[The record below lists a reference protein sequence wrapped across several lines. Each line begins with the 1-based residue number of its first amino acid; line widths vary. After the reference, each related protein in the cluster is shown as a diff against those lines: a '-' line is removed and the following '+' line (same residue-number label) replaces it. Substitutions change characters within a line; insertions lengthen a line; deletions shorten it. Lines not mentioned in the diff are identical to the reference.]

1 MLEIVLLV
9 CLFQGNKT
17 KNKDFKEEME
27 KNYHLIIEPNRSEKN
42 YWTDLWRYR
51 ELFYIL
57 SWRDIKVRYKQT
69 VIGVIWAFLR
79 PLLTMIIFT
88 IVFGKIAGMKSVGT
102 APYAIM
108 VFAGLLPWQFFSTAF
123 SSASES
129 LITNANLLGKVYFPR
144 LIVPT
149 SAIITSLADFF
160 ISFVILILMMAY
172 YRDIPNLQI
181 LYLPLFIFLALL
193 QSFGFGLYLAALNVK
208 FRDFRYVVPFIVQI
222 GLYISPIGFS
232 SSVIPQQWK
241 LLYYLNPMVSVIDGF
256 RWCIIGDGAANPF
269 TGYFAL
275 SLCITMLVLV
285 YAIYK
290 FRKMEKT
297 FADLI

>member
-1 MLEIVLLV
+1 ME
-9 CLFQGNKT
+9 NK
-17 KNKDFKEEME
+17 
-27 KNYHLIIEPNRSEKN
+27 YHLILEPGRSEKN
-42 YWTDLWRYR
+42 YWGDLWRYR

-69 VIGVIWAFLR
+69 VIGIIWAFLR
-79 PLLTMIIFT
+79 PFLTMIVFT
-88 IVFGKIAGMKSVGT
+88 VVFEKVAGMKSEGT
-102 APYAIM
+102 SPYAIM

-129 LITNANLLGKVYFPR
+129 LITNANLLSKVYFPR

-149 SAIITSLADFF
+149 SAIITSFVDFL
-160 ISFVILILMMAY
+160 ISFVILIILMGY
-172 YRDIPNLQI
+172 YRFLPNWHI
-181 LYLPLFIFLALL
+181 LFLPLFIFIAFL

-208 FRDFRYVVPFIVQI
+208 FRDFRYIVPFIVQI
-222 GLYISPIGFS
+222 GLYISPVGFS
-232 SSVIPQQWK
+232 SSVIPRYWK
-241 LLYYLNPMVSVIDGF
+241 YFYYMNPMVSVIDGF

-275 SLCITMLVLV
+275 SLVITILIVV
-285 YAIYK
+285 YAVYK

>member
-1 MLEIVLLV
+1 ME
-9 CLFQGNKT
+9 NKP
-17 KNKDFKEEME
+17 
-27 KNYHLIIEPNRSEKN
+27 YHLIIEPNRSEKN
-42 YWTDLWRYR
+42 YWEDLWRYR

-69 VIGVIWAFLR
+69 IIGVLWAFVR
-79 PLLTMIIFT
+79 PLLTMIVFT
-88 IVFGKIAGMKSVGT
+88 VVFGKVAGMKSEGT

-123 SSASES
+123 SNASES
-129 LITNANLLGKVYFPR
+129 LILNSNLLSKVYFPR

-149 SAIITSLADFF
+149 SAIITSFVDFL
-160 ISFVILILMMAY
+160 ISFVILVLLMVYYQYSPGWNILF
-172 YRDIPNLQI
+172 
-181 LYLPLFIFLALL
+181 LPLFSLLAFLPA
-193 QSFGFGLYLAALNVK
+193 FGFGLYLAALNVK
-208 FRDFRYVVPFIVQI
+208 FRDFRYVIPFIVQI

-232 SSVIPQQWK
+232 SSVIPEEWR
-241 LLYYLNPMVSVIDGF
+241 LFYYLNPIVSVIDGF
-256 RWCIIGDGAANPF
+256 RWCIVEGVANPF
-269 TGYFAL
+269 NKYFIL
-275 SLCITMLVLV
+275 SNVISLLMLV

>member
-1 MLEIVLLV
+1 MDKKHHLL
-9 CLFQGNKT
+9 
-17 KNKDFKEEME
+17 
-27 KNYHLIIEPNRSEKN
+27 IEPGRSEKN
-42 YWTDLWRYR
+42 YWADLWRYR

-79 PLLTMIIFT
+79 PLLTMLIFT
-88 IVFGKIAGMKSVGT
+88 IVFGKVAGMKSEG
-102 APYAIM
+102 ASPYAIM

-129 LITNANLLGKVYFPR
+129 LITNSNLISKVYFPR

-149 SAIITSLADFF
+149 SAIITSFVDFL
-160 ISFVILILMMAY
+160 ISFGILIMLLIY
-172 YRDIPNLQI
+172 YRYLPNWQI
-181 LYLPLFIFLALL
+181 LCLPFFTLLAFL

-208 FRDFRYVVPFIVQI
+208 FRDFRYVIPFVVQL

-232 SSVIPQQWK
+232 SSVIPEKWK
-241 LLYYLNPMVSVIDGF
+241 FLYYLNPMVSVIDGF
-256 RWCIIGDGAANPF
+256 RWSIIGESAANPF
-269 TGYFAL
+269 TVYFAL
-275 SLCITMLVLV
+275 SISITILMLV
-285 YAIYK
+285 YAVYK

>member
-1 MLEIVLLV
+1 ME
-9 CLFQGNKT
+9 NK
-17 KNKDFKEEME
+17 
-27 KNYHLIIEPNRSEKN
+27 YHVIIEPNRSEKN
-42 YWTDLWRYR
+42 YWGDIWRYR

-69 VIGVIWAFLR
+69 VIGIVWAILR
-79 PLLTMIIFT
+79 PFLTMIVFT
-88 IVFGKIAGMKSVGT
+88 FVFGKVAGMKSEGA
-102 APYAIM
+102 APYSIM

-129 LITNANLLGKVYFPR
+129 LITNSNLLSKVYFPR

-149 SAIITSLADFF
+149 SAIITSFVDFL
-160 ISFVILILMMAY
+160 ISLCILILLMVY
-172 YRDIPNLQI
+172 FNYFPNWQI
-181 LYLPLFIFLALL
+181 ISLPFFTLLAFL

-208 FRDFRYVVPFIVQI
+208 YRDFRYVIPFIVQI

-232 SSVIPQQWK
+232 SSVVPEKWK
-241 LLYYLNPMVSVIDGF
+241 FLYYLNPMVSVIDGF
-256 RWCIIGDGAANPF
+256 RWSIIGKGAQYPF
-269 TGYFAL
+269 TIYFLISFAVTIFIL
-275 SLCITMLVLV
+275 IYS
-285 YAIYK
+285 IYK